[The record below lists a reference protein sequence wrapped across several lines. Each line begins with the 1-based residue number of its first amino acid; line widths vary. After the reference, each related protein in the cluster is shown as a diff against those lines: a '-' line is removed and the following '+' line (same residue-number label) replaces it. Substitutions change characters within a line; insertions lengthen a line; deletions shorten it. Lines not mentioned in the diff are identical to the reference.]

1 MRRYRRLVLID
12 RLIPFLAAIVGLVAL
27 AGAVAVQLN
36 TDTKTKAVTDA
47 VVALQASVEAL
58 GKPTGI
64 VTIID

>member
-36 TDTKTKAVTDA
+36 TDAKTKAIGDA
-47 VVALQASVEAL
+47 VAELRTSVDAL
-58 GKPTGI
+58 GQRAEAVATR
-64 VTIID
+64 